1 MRTYSL
7 MIAIWLKVTK
17 KLIYQVSVL
26 ALVSINTL
34 AQDDI
39 IRVATNLVSVPVT
52 VLDRDGRY
60 VTNLKK
66 EDFQIFEDGVEQE
79 ITHFEAVEEPF
90 TIYFLLDVSGSMSN
104 EMENL
109 TNAANVFVK
118 ELRPDDKLIA
128 ATFAENTKILFQST
142 KIKELKKDIKI
153 SRHYG
158 IHTTLIYDAVDSAI
172 KKINKIKGRKAIV
185 LFSDGAGTGTY
196 ATSKSNLRDAEESD
210 ALIYTVQF
218 DTSSEIP
225 PVYLNTKSYQ
235 KRIKEIN
242 AYMHDLAD
250 ISGGRSY
257 QIKNLSNLAETFD
270 NIADELGQQYS
281 LSYYPKQLEKGE
293 KKQIRQIKV
302 KVNQPNLAV
311 RSRNSYVVKS
321 N

>member
-1 MRTYSL
+1 MWSRKNRINFFILTVL
-7 MIAIWLKVTK
+7 LGVAT
-17 KLIYQVSVL
+17 IY
-26 ALVSINTL
+26 
-34 AQDDI
+34 AQEDV
-39 IRVATNLVSVPVT
+39 IRVDTNLVSIPVT

-60 VTNLKK
+60 ITNLKK

-79 ITHFEAVEEPF
+79 ITLFEAVEEPF

-142 KIKELKKDIKI
+142 KIKELKKDITL

-158 IHTTLIYDAVDSAI
+158 IHTTLLYDAVDSAI
-172 KKINKIKGRKAIV
+172 KKIKKIKGRKAIV

-196 ATSKSNLRDAEESD
+196 ATGKSNLRDAEESE

-218 DTSSEIP
+218 ETFSEVP
-225 PVYLNTKSYQ
+225 PAYVNKESYQ
-235 KRIKEIN
+235 KRVKEIN
-242 AYMHDLAD
+242 DYMHDLAD

-257 QIKNLSNLAETFD
+257 QIKNLSNLAETFG
-270 NIADELGQQYS
+270 NIANELGRQYS
-281 LSYYPKQLEKGE
+281 LGYYPKQLEKGQ
-293 KKQIRQIKV
+293 KKQIRQLKV

-311 RSRNSYVVKS
+311 RARSSYIIQSSK
-321 N
+321 